1 MVETIFLYHKRNTA
15 CDKLANFFENI
26 KVLYF
31 FVLSLLIYYFF
42 FIFRD
47 FFTKLFNFFVLHY
60 NIIIIIVYIMFFI
73 ISFFIFLKSA
83 NFFRNSFIL
92 FFIYKNISKETN
104 INYISFYFLLIT
116 ITYYL
121 NSLMLKIFL
130 NPRTMKDIF
139 INELKSVEK
148 IVYIFLYLLVDS
160 LIFYFHYFLAANT
173 KEYFGE
179 CIELDYTIGA
189 LFFCLLYLGGIY
201 YNNYIKSKRFE
212 FKTVLQRFIFIGFIN
227 ITGGLYFFKLFNKIE
242 QKDYMNT
249 NYLFLIFLF
258 ATFFCGFS
266 IECILKKLEIYQH
279 IKKAFNLY
287 LYAFIFVF
295 YCPFVDK
302 KDVLLFICAGV
313 IIVKF
318 YINYALKKISKNLV
332 YKYIS
337 DSLIFMYFFYEFY
350 QDSEYKLFIAVLTL
364 SIYIVTTIIE
374 FLIVRVNLFIYCL
387 ANTCNFLLL
396 LCLCQ
401 KIKAEKEAEIRKK
414 YIAEKNVLKEKSL
427 RKIQT
432 EDEIR
437 EKQDDE
443 DKPLST
449 LNSNNYSINFSDMVI
464 MANMYDMSEGDIKCD
479 EDCCLVKM
487 QRSINEC
494 VDELNKSKRRIY
506 YYPNPL
512 VPNSCTKS
520 YDVYKIYE
528 ITNQYYLLKIVE
540 YDLKQNYKK
549 SLIDDEKYRE
559 EWDDNI
565 CRKYLSKFNL
575 FSLGSMGEKE
585 PYNNMVTIFISGF
598 LTEDNNSFAKYFKE
612 YSFNNNK
619 KSDYYFYLWPSY
631 GALDFNTNICE
642 SISKSMIWLNGI
654 GCKFEEAYN
663 NALIAGNILAFII
676 QSKKF
681 FGEAKINLVGHS
693 LGCRVIYKCL
703 NCLKDN
709 YENMEKIINDVIL
722 LAGATTMNDIEFN
735 QIVEDY
741 VNGRFIHCFNPNDTA
756 LFISQPFSTA
766 PIGIR
771 EIYSRNKIENYETD
785 LEHTN
790 YCNNLDFILKEVTK
804 KSKISFI

>member
-1 MVETIFLYHKRNTA
+1 MVGTIFLYHKRNTA

-31 FVLSLLIYYFF
+31 FVLSLMIYYFF
-42 FIFRD
+42 YIFRD
-47 FFTKLFNFFVLHY
+47 FFTKLFNFFVLNY
-60 NIIIIIVYIMFFI
+60 NITIIMAYITFFI
-73 ISFFIFLKSA
+73 ISFFIFVKSA

-121 NSLMLKIFL
+121 NSLMLKLFL
-130 NPRTMKDIF
+130 NPRTMKDIY
-139 INELKSVEK
+139 INELKSFEK
-148 IVYIFLYLLVDS
+148 IVYIFLYFFVDS
-160 LIFYFHYFLAANT
+160 LIFNLLYILAANT

-179 CIELDYTIGA
+179 YIESDYTIGA

-212 FKTVLQRFIFIGFIN
+212 FKSVLQRFIFIGFIN

-396 LCLCQ
+396 LCLCR
-401 KIKAEKEAEIRKK
+401 KIKAEKEAEMQRK
-414 YIAEKNVLKEKSL
+414 YIYEMNTLKRKNSEGLE
-427 RKIQT
+427 T

-437 EKQDDE
+437 EKQNTDE
-443 DKPLST
+443 KSFNE
-449 LNSNNYSINFSDMVI
+449 LNSNNHSINLTKMLK
-464 MANMYDMSEGDIKCD
+464 MANEYDMSKEKMKCD
-479 EDCCLVKM
+479 EDCCLVKL
-487 QRSINEC
+487 QRSIN
-494 VDELNKSKRRIY
+494 
-506 YYPNPL
+506 
-512 VPNSCTKS
+512 
-520 YDVYKIYE
+520 
-528 ITNQYYLLKIVE
+528 
-540 YDLKQNYKK
+540 
-549 SLIDDEKYRE
+549 
-559 EWDDNI
+559 
-565 CRKYLSKFNL
+565 
-575 FSLGSMGEKE
+575 
-585 PYNNMVTIFISGF
+585 
-598 LTEDNNSFAKYFKE
+598 
-612 YSFNNNK
+612 
-619 KSDYYFYLWPSY
+619 
-631 GALDFNTNICE
+631 
-642 SISKSMIWLNGI
+642 
-654 GCKFEEAYN
+654 
-663 NALIAGNILAFII
+663 
-676 QSKKF
+676 
-681 FGEAKINLVGHS
+681 
-693 LGCRVIYKCL
+693 
-703 NCLKDN
+703 
-709 YENMEKIINDVIL
+709 VIL
-722 LAGATTMNDIEFN
+722 DK
-735 QIVEDY
+735 QKQ
-741 VNGRFIHCFNPNDTA
+741 
-756 LFISQPFSTA
+756 S
-766 PIGIR
+766 
-771 EIYSRNKIENYETD
+771 
-785 LEHTN
+785 
-790 YCNNLDFILKEVTK
+790 
-804 KSKISFI
+804 